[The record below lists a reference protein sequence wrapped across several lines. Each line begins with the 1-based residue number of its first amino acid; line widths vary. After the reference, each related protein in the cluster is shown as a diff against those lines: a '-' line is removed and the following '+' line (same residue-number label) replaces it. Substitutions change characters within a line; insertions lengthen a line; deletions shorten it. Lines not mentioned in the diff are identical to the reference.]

1 MQKVDEINPEE
12 VGLNFGEKKKKTVNY
27 ILFLFLIT
35 SRVQAHRFR
44 CYTPALPASTIG
56 EVVGSAVE
64 AQQSPAL
71 Q

>member
-1 MQKVDEINPEE
+1 MQKIDEINPEE
-12 VGLNFGEKKKKTVNY
+12 VDLEKRKKTANS
-27 ILFLFLIT
+27 ILFYLFLIT